1 MGRRVNGNEKTGCKD
16 ARSLQMRSGL
26 MTMVAVQIVFEPSKI
41 FALLKH
47 GCLNDVNIFQKTI
60 LQAPPELMRFRTKGF
75 QASDPDK

>member
-1 MGRRVNGNEKTGCKD
+1 
-16 ARSLQMRSGL
+16 